1 MKLTRLAIAALL
13 ATGSTI
19 ALAQAASTNG
29 SASAPGSSAPAIQ
42 QQMTNN
48 LQQSGFTNVRVMP
61 DSFLVQAND
70 KSGNP
75 VTMFITPNSM
85 TEVAEIGSTTGA
97 SNAASNNGMTAH
109 NATGNGTFRNIPAK
123 DELSS
128 KVVGLDVYNDDN
140 KSIGTIKDIAY
151 NANDHVNG
159 YILSVGGFLGIGD
172 HYVAVRPSAIN
183 LSWNGASHKWHA
195 TMNATADQLKAA
207 PEYKYA
213 S

>member
-1 MKLTRLAIAALL
+1 MKLTKLAVVALL

-29 SASAPGSSAPAIQ
+29 STSAPALQ

-48 LQQSGFTNVRVMP
+48 LQQSGFTNVKVMP

-97 SNAASNNGMTAH
+97 NSAAGNGM
-109 NATGNGTFRNIPAK
+109 FRSIPAH
-123 DELSS
+123 DELTS
-128 KVVGLDVYNDDN
+128 KVVGLDVYNNDN
-140 KSIGTIKDIAY
+140 KSIGTIKDVAY

-172 HYVAVRPSAIN
+172 HYVAVRPSAVN
-183 LSWNGASHKWHA
+183 LTWNDVSNKWHA
-195 TMNATADQLKAA
+195 TMNASADQLKAA